1 MSFQPLWKVPTGDAD
16 VSAGEVP
23 GALEDGE
30 DAALSASGLV
40 PEPEPEPE
48 PEPDS
53 EELLARLE
61 AALETGRAEG
71 QAQAREELAQEAKD
85 LRTRVSELEQCLAG
99 LDLIKA
105 EQAEQSAEQ
114 AVSIAVALSQRV
126 LGDTLVHTSR
136 ALEALV
142 MRTLSRFPSGGR
154 VRVHVPQD
162 RVEGLTELLKTQEVE
177 VIGDSRIDAGC
188 RVERDGCEVDATL
201 QSLLSELDAALE
213 AP

>member
-1 MSFQPLWKVPTGDAD
+1 VP
-16 VSAGEVP
+16 AGEVP
-23 GALEDGE
+23 GSLEGGE
-30 DAALSASGLV
+30 DSALSASGLV

-71 QAQAREELAQEAKD
+71 QAQAREELAQEAKAF
-85 LRTRVSELEQCLAG
+85 RTRVSELEQCLAG
-99 LDLIKA
+99 LDLIKS

-114 AVSIAVALSQRV
+114 AVAIAVALSRRV
-126 LGDTLVHTSR
+126 LGDTLVHSPR

-142 MRTLSRFPSGGR
+142 LRTLSRFPSGGR

-162 RVEGLTELLKTQEVE
+162 RVEGLQELLKVQEVE
-177 VIGDSRIDAGC
+177 VIGDPRIDAGC